1 MDLKNNNKSVKLDLI
16 DKKILFYLHRN
27 YRMQRKKLSKLIG
40 ISSQNCNYRIK
51 RLEKELITPS
61 ISLNYPFLGIN
72 SYFIFIEKLDE
83 NEIVKLKKSES
94 IYYLLQFAGKFE
106 YLLLVISDSIMSFLD
121 RFLFDKKVQI
131 IPITNFYSDNWNGF
145 DIENKYVLK
154 NKKNSKIVL
163 DLKDYK
169 ILLSLI
175 NNPAISNSKISQETS
190 MNLSYVK
197 KELII

>member
-1 MDLKNNNKSVKLDLI
+1 
-16 DKKILFYLHRN
+16 
-27 YRMQRKKLSKLIG
+27 
-40 ISSQNCNYRIK
+40 
-51 RLEKELITPS
+51 
-61 ISLNYPFLGIN
+61 
-72 SYFIFIEKLDE
+72 
-83 NEIVKLKKSES
+83 
-94 IYYLLQFAGKFE
+94 
-106 YLLLVISDSIMSFLD
+106 MSFLD